1 MKTRFFYYLLAGLF
15 LLNGAAVHAGPH
27 HHGGYWGGGF
37 RGYHSYPRFG
47 FYLGLPLYPR
57 SYYPYPYYP
66 YYPPAIVPVPSSPP
80 VYIERPA
87 PPVQQQFPAGYW
99 YYCNNP
105 EGYYPYVTD
114 CPGGWRQVDPTP
126 QR

>member
-1 MKTRFFYYLLAGLF
+1 MLKPIVFLLLVGSILAG
-15 LLNGAAVHAGPH
+15 GAVQADHRH
-27 HHGGYWGGGF
+27 RHGGHWGGGF
-37 RGYHSYPRFG
+37 HAYPRYG
-47 FYLGLPLYPR
+47 FYFGLPLYPR
-57 SYYPYPYYP
+57 AYYPYPYQP
-66 YYPPAIVPVPSSPP
+66 YYPPTVVTVPSSPP

-87 PPVQQQFPAGYW
+87 PPMARQQFPAGYW

-114 CPGGWRQVDPTP
+114 CPAGWRQVDPVP